1 MNFKYEIKVVK
12 QMNIYKNL
20 LYEMN
25 EVFGID
31 SNPCSR
37 EE

>member
-1 MNFKYEIKVVK
+1 MK
-12 QMNIYKNL
+12 QLNIYKNHV
-20 LYEMN
+20 YEMN

-31 SNPCSR
+31 SNPCTK